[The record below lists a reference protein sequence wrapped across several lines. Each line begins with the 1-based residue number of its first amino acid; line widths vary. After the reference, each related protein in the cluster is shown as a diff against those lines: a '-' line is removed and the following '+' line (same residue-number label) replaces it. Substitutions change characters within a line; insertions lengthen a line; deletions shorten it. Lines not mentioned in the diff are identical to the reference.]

1 MARLLK
7 TQIDVTV
14 DIDWYIFAYPD
25 AQDAIRAGVY
35 RDAMDHYLTV
45 GIRDGRLPTEPD
57 VDETWYRERY
67 PDVAKAIQHGI
78 IADAKRHYARWG
90 YREGRF
96 PKAGHPGAIAADK
109 PQCAAALSSDG
120 KAECRLEKS
129 TV

>member
-1 MARLLK
+1 MPRLLK
-7 TQIDVTV
+7 AQIDVTV

-57 VDETWYRERY
+57 VDEKWYRQRY
-67 PDVAKAIQHGI
+67 PDVAKAIGNGI
-78 IADAKRHYARWG
+78 IRDAKQHYARWG

-96 PKAGHPGAIAADK
+96 PKGDHPAATEINSPPIASGFPDTAK
-109 PQCAAALSSDG
+109 VKRPLRA
-120 KAECRLEKS
+120 
-129 TV
+129 